1 MIVMSA
7 ARDCAYSIFPCM
19 GCKQA
24 VEYPARRQQQLK
36 IVNMG
41 FTKSRQDQL
50 HPTRFRQLTLVHVQ
64 IVHQFSD
71 PLQGLDVQIEAVKQD
86 IDTVA
91 QRTAPML

>member
-1 MIVMSA
+1 
-7 ARDCAYSIFPCM
+7 M